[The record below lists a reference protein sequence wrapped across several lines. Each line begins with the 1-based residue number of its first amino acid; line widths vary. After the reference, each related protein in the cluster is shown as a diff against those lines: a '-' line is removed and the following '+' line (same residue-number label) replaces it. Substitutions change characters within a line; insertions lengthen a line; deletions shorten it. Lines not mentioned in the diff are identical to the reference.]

1 MKFYA
6 VAVGRVPGV
15 YRDWPSCQAQVQG
28 FTGGRFK
35 GFSTEWEAEN
45 FVHNPDRPLQVPPPF
60 RMSIGSPS
68 GVAPPSSESDERPSL
83 EAGPRKSS
91 PRAPSI
97 DELSSGVWASQS
109 YPDLG
114 LATKSMSLDS
124 PASTS
129 RGPNRIIVYT
139 DGACPDNGNGAICAG
154 IGVHFPSR
162 PELDLSEPL
171 EGPPFTNNRAEIW
184 AVIRALQQAE
194 TLINEWALDPNS
206 SSEEP
211 QIVIRTDSQHVID
224 TMTRWL
230 PKRLRTNWDCKNSD
244 LFRMLYE
251 LQELYDVHYE
261 YVRGHNGDPGNTRAD
276 LLAVA
281 GARK

>member
-28 FTGGRFK
+28 FPGGRFK
-35 GFSTEWEAEN
+35 GFNTEWEAEN
-45 FVHNPDRPLQVPPPF
+45 FVRNPDRP
-60 RMSIGSPS
+60 S
-68 GVAPPSSESDERPSL
+68 PPSPEVGISHKL
-83 EAGPRKSS
+83 S
-91 PRAPSI
+91 PRAPTI
-97 DELSSGVWASQS
+97 EELSSGVWASQS

-114 LATKSMSLDS
+114 LATGLMSLDS

-129 RGPNRIIVYT
+129 RDPNRIIVYT
-139 DGACPDNGNGAICAG
+139 DGACPDNGNGAISAG
-154 IGVHFPSR
+154 IGVHFPAR
-162 PELDLSEPL
+162 PDLDLSEPL

-194 TLINEWALDPNS
+194 TLINEWALDLDSRP
-206 SSEEP
+206 EEP
-211 QIVIRTDSQHVID
+211 QIVVRTDSRHVID

-230 PKRLRTNWDCKNSD
+230 QKRLRTNWDCKNSD

-251 LQELYDVHYE
+251 LQELYDVQYE
-261 YVRGHNGDPGNTRAD
+261 HVRGHNGDPGNTRAD

-281 GARK
+281 GARRVA